1 MMLKISSFLFGIIAI
16 SSSIILFSANSPSLS
31 FVYAQD
37 TQYYNNNTNENNNS
51 SLLINEL
58 ASIKNI
64 LESKVTKL
72 VTALQ
77 IASSLPQILQPPD
90 VNLIDPKVNG
100 IPEDA
105 DIEKRK
111 IAKILLDQFNEFS
124 SIVFLLNNGD
134 VYFDEP
140 FERQLNRT
148 VTNLSFREYYQAV
161 EQTKKTYLSDA
172 IISKTTGRNLAVI
185 ATPVINKENEMT
197 GILLGAINFN
207 NYDQFLQSLNLQN
220 NTRLVLIDKTG
231 VKIGDS
237 NENETS
243 VSKESFEKKQ
253 FSNLTSFKLALEG
266 KSGSIVEEFEGKE
279 SQITFLPYDL
289 YQNKRILLL
298 VQICN
303 SDEGNESNKCIDNNN
318 GINLFNENILKKLLS
333 LVKIFSLNRLIQ
345 LLLSMHLFD

>member
-1 MMLKISSFLFGIIAI
+1 MLKISNFSFGIII
-16 SSSIILFSANSPSLS
+16 TSIILFSANSPSLS
-31 FVYAQD
+31 SIYAQD
-37 TQYYNNNTNENNNS
+37 TQYSNNNTNENNNS
-51 SLLINEL
+51 SFLINEL
-58 ASIKNI
+58 ENIKNI

-72 VTALQ
+72 ATALQ

-111 IAKILLDQFNEFS
+111 IGKILLDQFNEFLS
-124 SIVFLLNNGD
+124 FVFVLHNGD

-148 VTNLSFREYYQAV
+148 VTNLSFRDYYQAV

-172 IISKTTGRNLAVI
+172 IISITTGRNLAVI
-185 ATPVINKENEMT
+185 ATPVINNENEMT

-207 NYDQFLQSLNLQN
+207 NYDNFLQSLNLQN
-220 NTRLVLIDKTG
+220 NSRLVLIDKTG

-237 NENETS
+237 TENETS
-243 VSKESFEKKQ
+243 ASKESFEKKQ
-253 FSNLTSFKLALEG
+253 FSHLTSFKLALEG
-266 KSGSIVEEFEGKE
+266 KSGSIIEKFEGKE

-289 YQNKRILLL
+289 FQNKRILLL
-298 VQICN
+298 IQGCN
-303 SDEGNESNKCIDNNN
+303 SIVNNSNLCIDNNN
-318 GINLFNENILKKLLS
+318 NNKELNLINENVLI
-333 LVKIFSLNRLIQ
+333 RLGT
-345 LLLSMHLFD
+345 FF

>member
-1 MMLKISSFLFGIIAI
+1 MLKISSFLFGIIIAI

-37 TQYYNNNTNENNNS
+37 TQYYNNNNTNENNNS
-51 SLLINEL
+51 PILHEL
-58 ASIKNI
+58 ENIKNI
-64 LESKVTKL
+64 LESKITKL
-72 VTALQ
+72 ATALQ
-77 IASSLPQILQPPD
+77 IASSLPQMLQPPD
-90 VNLIDPKVNG
+90 INLIDSKVNG

-111 IAKILLDQFNEFS
+111 IAKILLDQFEFFS
-124 SIVFLLNNGD
+124 VVFLLNNGN

-148 VTNLSFREYYQAV
+148 TTNLSFRDYYQAV

-172 IISKTTGRNLAVI
+172 IISITTGRNLAVI

-207 NYDQFLQSLNLQN
+207 NYDEFLQSLNLQN

-237 NENETS
+237 NEKEKS

>member
-1 MMLKISSFLFGIIAI
+1 MLKISSFSFGIII
-16 SSSIILFSANSPSLS
+16 TSIILFSANSPSLS
-31 FVYAQD
+31 SIYAQD
-37 TQYYNNNTNENNNS
+37 TQYSKNNTNENNNS

-58 ASIKNI
+58 EYIKNI

-90 VNLIDPKVNG
+90 VNLVDPKVNG
-100 IPEDA
+100 IPEEA

-111 IAKILLDQFNEFS
+111 IAKILLDQFNEFLS
-124 SIVFLLNNGD
+124 FVFVLNNGD

-148 VTNLSFREYYQAV
+148 VTNLAFRDYYQVV
-161 EQTKKTYLSDA
+161 EETKKTYLSDA
-172 IISKTTGRNLAVI
+172 IISITTGRNLAVI

-207 NYDQFLQSLNLQN
+207 NYDKLLQSLNLQN
-220 NTRLVLIDKTG
+220 NSRLVLVDKTG

-237 NENETS
+237 TENETS

-253 FSNLTSFKLALEG
+253 FSNLTSLKLALEG
-266 KSGSIVEEFEGKE
+266 KSGSIVEKFEGKE

-289 YQNKRILLL
+289 FQNKRILLL
-298 VQICN
+298 VQGCN
-303 SDEGNESNKCIDNNN
+303 SDVNNSNQCIDNDNN
-318 GINLFNENILKKLLS
+318 NKELNLINENVLS
-333 LVKIFSLNRLIQ
+333 RLGT
-345 LLLSMHLFD
+345 FF